1 MKKITQQSKLKIWGL
16 KTKASFL
23 ILFGAILSIT
33 QVQAQTFS
41 YTGTVQSVTLPAGS
55 YQIEMWGA
63 DGGDAL
69 RGTGGKGGYST
80 GNLLVTTST
89 TYYIY
94 VGGKGATVTSST
106 PGGWNGGGGC
116 LGTYTTGYN
125 GGTGGGGTDIR
136 TTQNTTYADRIIVA
150 GGGGGGTGYST
161 YTGNGGNGGGATGS
175 NGGSSRGPTYTGGG
189 GSQTAG
195 GTSATGGITSYSLA
209 GALGTGGNYSSTGTL
224 GGTAGGGGYYGG
236 GSGHWGGAGGG
247 GSSYVGGVT
256 GGVTIQYGQAG
267 FVSNP
272 DTAGNGRV
280 TISNLLSTSE
290 VSTKNDINIYPN
302 PTTDFLSV
310 TKVSDKA
317 TYKIYNVAGQLVS
330 QGRMDDGI
338 INVSALTK
346 GTYVIAIEDKGNG
359 LFKSKF
365 IKK

>member
-1 MKKITQQSKLKIWGL
+1 MEKITQQSKLKIWGL

-23 ILFGAILSIT
+23 ILFGAILSVA

-41 YTGTVQSVTLPAGS
+41 YTGTVQSVTLAAGS

-69 RGTGGKGGYST
+69 KGTGGKGGYST
-80 GNLLVTTST
+80 GTLVVAAST

-94 VGGKGATVTSST
+94 VGGKGSTVTSST

-116 LGTYTTGYN
+116 LGSFSTGYN

-136 TTQNTTYADRIIVA
+136 TTQNTTYSDRIIVA

-175 NGGSSRGPTYTGGG
+175 NGGSSRGVTYAGGG

-195 GTSATGGITSYSLA
+195 GTSATGGIPSYSSA
-209 GALGTGGNYSSTGTL
+209 GALGTGGNYTGTL

-236 GSGHWGGAGGG
+236 GSGHWGGASGG

-256 GGVTIQYGQAG
+256 GGVTIQFSQTG

-272 DTAGNGRV
+272 DTTGNGRV
-280 TISNLLSTSE
+280 TISNSPLSTSE
-290 VSTKNDINIYPN
+290 TSIKNDMNIYPN
-302 PTTDFLSV
+302 PTTDFLNI

-317 TYKIYNVAGQLVS
+317 TYKIYSVAGQLVS
-330 QGRMDDGI
+330 RGNVNVGI
-338 INVSALTK
+338 INVSALTR
-346 GTYVIAIEDKGNG
+346 GTYMIVIEDKGKD

-365 IKK
+365 IKN